1 MVIEDAVEVGI
12 FQLKMRTNAQKTI
25 MGNIDI
31 GCFSSAG
38 KAEEHDLEAIHCAGS
53 ISAFYV
59 KG

>member
-1 MVIEDAVEVGI
+1 VVIEDAVEVEI
-12 FQLKMRTNAQKTI
+12 FQLKMRTNAQKII

-31 GCFSSAG
+31 GCFSFAG